1 QSEDLVHPEPW
12 GQWHPENWQT
22 EYHINNWR
30 ILKDREYLWCNFIW
44 VLCDFGSSGRREGTI
59 PGRNDK
65 GLVSYDRKIKKDA
78 FYFYKANWNKDEQ
91 ILYIEGRRNDERT
104 KPQTTVRVFSSSG
117 SAELFVNG
125 KSYGKLHP
133 DDVNVIVWENVILSE
148 GDNEIVVKNRQCS
161 DSCVWR
167 LQ

>member
-1 QSEDLVHPEPW
+1 
-12 GQWHPENWQT
+12 
-22 EYHINNWR
+22 
-30 ILKDREYLWCNFIW
+30 
-44 VLCDFGSSGRREGTI
+44 TI